1 MKEQKEH
8 HCLGPPG
15 TGKTTWLSRQV
26 ERACEEH
33 DPQFV
38 MVASFTRAA
47 VAELNR
53 RDLPIPEQNLGTLHA
68 LAYRALGHPEICE
81 TGKFLKEWSE
91 EYPRYAMS
99 SGTREG
105 VDDGF
110 ATGCDGEGDALLMEY
125 SRLRALQRDR
135 SYWAPRVTAFA
146 AMWEAWKKETD
157 RVDFTD
163 LIEKAL
169 QEVDRPT
176 CYPMIG
182 FFDEVQ
188 DFTPL
193 EIALVRKWA
202 QTMEQVVLCY
212 DLDQSIYAF
221 KGADPS
227 VLYDPSITPMVL
239 KQSYRLPRVVQS
251 AAEKLI
257 GQIGPEYRFQ
267 REYLPR
273 EEEGAVEKVGQ
284 MFSQP
289 ERLIEQAAQYAEQG
303 KSVLFLSTCSYML
316 NPLLTRLREQGIPFS
331 NPYRRRRRD
340 WNPLLKVKNQ
350 QNAAT
355 RVAAFLAAFWRSEPQ
370 WTVEELYSWLDLT
383 KGVAKRGW
391 KEKAALLPKDT
402 YLPIVNLLGIIDM
415 DAILA
420 AHRGKGEWL
429 RDNLSAQWRGTG
441 TFAIKCA
448 ERNELALHEEPLI
461 MTGTIHSV
469 KGGEAD
475 VVFLSPDLSPQGFS
489 QLTDHN
495 VHHRHAVVRQMYVGV
510 TRARE
515 KLILCAPSTRIS
527 FPEWV

>member
-1 MKEQKEH
+1 M
-8 HCLGPPG
+8 PG
-15 TGKTTWLSRQV
+15 TARHITGKTTWLSRQV

-38 MVASFTRAA
+38 MVCSFTRAA

-68 LAYRALGHPEICE
+68 LAYRALRHPEICE
-81 TGKFLKEWSE
+81 TSKSLQEFSE
-91 EYPRYAMS
+91 EHPRYAMG

-110 ATGCDGEGDALLMEY
+110 ATGCDGEGEQLLMEY
-125 SRLRALQRDR
+125 SRLRAIMRDR
-135 SYWAPRVTAFA
+135 AFWAPRVAAFA
-146 AMWEAWKKETD
+146 ATWESWKTETN

-163 LIEKAL
+163 LISLAL
-169 QEVDRPT
+169 QDVDRPM

-202 QTMEQVVLCY
+202 KTMEQVVLCY

-227 VLYDPSITPMVL
+227 SLYDPSITPLVL
-239 KQSYRLPRVVQS
+239 KQSYRLPRAVQA
-251 AAEKLI
+251 AAERLI

-273 EEEGAVEKVGQ
+273 EEEGEVVKVSQG
-284 MFSQP
+284 FSQP
-289 ERLIEQAAQYAEQG
+289 ERLIEQAGKYAQAG

-316 NPLLTRLREQGIPFS
+316 TPVLKVLREQGIPFS

-355 RVAAFLAAFWRSEPQ
+355 RVAAFLAALWRPDMQ
-370 WTVEELYSWLDLT
+370 WTVEELLLWMELT

-391 KEKAALLPKDT
+391 KEKAASLPKDT
-402 YLPIVNLLGIIDM
+402 YLPIVSLLGIMDM
-415 DAILA
+415 DTILA

-429 RDNLSAQWRGTG
+429 REHLSATWRGTAE
-441 TFAIKCA
+441 FALRCA
-448 ERNELALHEEPLI
+448 ERDELSLHEEPLL
-461 MTGTIHSV
+461 MVGTIHSV

-475 VVFLSPDLSPQGFS
+475 VVFLSPDLSPQGFG
-489 QLTDHN
+489 QLSG
-495 VHHRHAVVRQMYVGV
+495 RESRYAVVRQMYVGS
-510 TRARE
+510 TRSRE
-515 KLILCAPSTRIS
+515 KLILCAPSSRMS
-527 FPEWV
+527 FPEWF